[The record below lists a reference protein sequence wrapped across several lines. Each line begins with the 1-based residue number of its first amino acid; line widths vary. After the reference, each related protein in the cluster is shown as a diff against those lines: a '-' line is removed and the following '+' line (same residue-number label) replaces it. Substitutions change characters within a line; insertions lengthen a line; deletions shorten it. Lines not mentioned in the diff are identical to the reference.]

1 MSNEPVDRRT
11 ILRGAGALG
20 AGVVGSSA
28 LASCGSS
35 ATPATPAASSSAAST
50 SSAGVTVKAADVPVG
65 GGVVLKDQKVVVTQ
79 PTAGEYKAF
88 SAVCTHK
95 QCTVGKVADG
105 HIACPCHGS
114 MFDIAT
120 GTPTATSPAKAP
132 LASKTATLS
141 GDTITVA

>member
-20 AGVVGSSA
+20 AGVVGASA
-28 LASCGSS
+28 LAAC
-35 ATPATPAASSSAAST
+35 SSSTPTTTPKAADAT
-50 SSAGVTVKAADVPVG
+50 TAAAAGATVKAADVPVG

-79 PTAGEYKAF
+79 PTAGQYKAF
-88 SAVCTHK
+88 TAVCTHK
-95 QCTVGKVADG
+95 QCTVAKVADG

-120 GTPTATSPAKAP
+120 GSPTAASPAKAP
-132 LASKTATLS
+132 LASKTATLN